1 MTDDGTIELK
11 TPSNRGND
19 LTSTCNTTMIKG
31 EGVPQLGDLFQKDA
45 DGNNTQLGDCGP
57 VIGIAGDVSI
67 YYIKRFLK
75 TLHYFYST
83 IIHQDCS
90 WNLGFKCEGVQQ
102 SPLEVVVIKD
112 GRELVIG
119 KDINVNLSD
128 GKIDLSVINP
138 TRAKSGVY
146 TVVLKNAQGE
156 TRKDINVD
164 ILGDN

>member
-1 MTDDGTIELK
+1 M
-11 TPSNRGND
+11 
-19 LTSTCNTTMIKG
+19 
-31 EGVPQLGDLFQKDA
+31 
-45 DGNNTQLGDCGP
+45 
-57 VIGIAGDVSI
+57 
-67 YYIKRFLK
+67 
-75 TLHYFYST
+75 
-83 IIHQDCS
+83 
-90 WNLGFKCEGVQQ
+90 GFKCEGVQQ

>member
-1 MTDDGTIELK
+1 MLIFC
-11 TPSNRGND
+11 S
-19 LTSTCNTTMIKG
+19 
-31 EGVPQLGDLFQKDA
+31 
-45 DGNNTQLGDCGP
+45 
-57 VIGIAGDVSI
+57 
-67 YYIKRFLK
+67 
-75 TLHYFYST
+75 
-83 IIHQDCS
+83 HQDCS
-90 WNLGFKCEGVQQ
+90 WNLAYKCEGVQQ